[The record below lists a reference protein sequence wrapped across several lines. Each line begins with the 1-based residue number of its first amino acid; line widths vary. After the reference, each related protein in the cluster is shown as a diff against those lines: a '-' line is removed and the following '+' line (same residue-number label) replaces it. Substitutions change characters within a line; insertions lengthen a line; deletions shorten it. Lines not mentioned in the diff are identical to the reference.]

1 MELQSEIR
9 EALSDE
15 RFGRY
20 LTACSNN
27 VEKACTLYLWNM
39 QVSSAFF
46 PWLSVAE
53 VVLRNR
59 IHLALSTVHGSEWP
73 WANGFERTLPQA
85 KSHGFS
91 LLEELQNTRKK
102 HERGLQTGKV
112 IADLK
117 FAFWQQM
124 LKKNQ
129 ESPLWDRHLFTAFPN
144 LDRTLSIRDNRK
156 TVYQCVDKIRELRN
170 RIAHHEPIFN
180 RDLNGDYQNIIKLIG
195 ICHSQ
200 KFIDWLK
207 QGQQVGQQPLL
218 EFFLSNKP

>member
-9 EALSDE
+9 QALSDE

-39 QVSSAFF
+39 QISSAFF

-59 IHLALSTVHGSEWP
+59 IHLALSQVHGSEWP
-73 WANGFERTLPQA
+73 WSMGFERTLPQRRQ
-85 KSHGFS
+85 GFNPV
-91 LLEELQNTRKK
+91 EELQHSR
-102 HERGLQTGKV
+102 RGYDTDQTGKV

-124 LKKNQ
+124 LKANQ
-129 ESPLWDRHLFTAFPN
+129 ERPLWNGYLFTAFPN
-144 LDRTLSIRDNRK
+144 LDRTLSVRDNRE
-156 TVYQCVDKIRELRN
+156 TVYQRVDKIRELRN

-180 RDLNGDYQNIIKLIG
+180 RDLKDDYQNIIKLIG

-200 KFIDWLK
+200 EFIDWLK
-207 QGQQVGQQPLL
+207 QGQQVGRQPLL